1 MLKLF
6 QVSGFKNFKDT
17 ITLDFSD
24 VRNYNFSTSC
34 ITDKTIGKM
43 IIYGKNSVGKTN
55 FGLALFDIVSHLTPK
70 NVTPGLYDYYLNVSC
85 LTDYAEFRYVFQFG
99 DNVIDYRYRKLDNQ
113 SLIYE
118 KLVLDGSLLY
128 EFDYRKHKGIMD
140 GITKLAPTLNWAFQE
155 TDCILK
161 YFINNTVLSDT
172 HPLRRML
179 KYVNNMLWFRNLDE
193 NRTAW
198 RRITSSM
205 YCCIKSDER

>member
-1 MLKLF
+1 MLKRF
-6 QVSGFKNFKDT
+6 EVSGFKNFKDT

-43 IIYGKNSVGKTN
+43 I
-55 FGLALFDIVSHLTPK
+55 TPK

-85 LTDYAEFRYVFQFG
+85 LTDYAEFHYVFQFD
-99 DNVIDYRYRKLDNQ
+99 DNIIDYRYRKLDNQ

-140 GITKLAPTLNWAFQE
+140 GITKLAPT
-155 TDCILK
+155 T
-161 YFINNTVLSDT
+161 
-172 HPLRRML
+172 
-179 KYVNNMLWFRNLDE
+179 YVQICQQYALVQ
-193 NRTAW
+193 
-198 RRITSSM
+198 
-205 YCCIKSDER
+205 KP